1 MNDWALVCTFT
12 TYTLE
17 LEQKQVYIVRWSKVE
32 KVKEEGGKQINWNWK
47 DEELEDIYGEEKN
60 F

>member
-32 KVKEEGGKQINWNWK
+32 KVKEEGGKQIN
-47 DEELEDIYGEEKN
+47 
-60 F
+60 

>member
-12 TYTLE
+12 TYTLLELE

-32 KVKEEGGKQINWNWK
+32 KVKEEGGK
-47 DEELEDIYGEEKN
+47 
-60 F
+60 